1 MVEINLELHPSKLAV
16 TATDFP
22 LLTKLELEALI
33 YVLQKL
39 NRAWELK
46 GAGTNER

>member
-1 MVEINLELHPSKLAV
+1 MVEINLELHPSKLASNE
-16 TATDFP
+16 TDFP
-22 LLTKLELEALI
+22 LLTELELEALV

-46 GAGTNER
+46 GAGPNER